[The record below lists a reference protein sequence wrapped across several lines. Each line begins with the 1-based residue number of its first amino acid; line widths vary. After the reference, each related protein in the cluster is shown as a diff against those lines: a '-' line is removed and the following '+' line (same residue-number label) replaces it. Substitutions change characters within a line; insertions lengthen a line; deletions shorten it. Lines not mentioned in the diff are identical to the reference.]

1 MIFILS
7 IFASSFAAPL
17 ASAQQNIPSGTH
29 IATYARIN
37 VAPNPIGVGQ
47 QVAVNFYLA
56 TPLIDSSPPE
66 NMTVHVTDPDGNLEV
81 MGPYTGDTTGGTYF
95 NFVPDQVGEWKFQMF
110 YGGQVTAGSSGFGGG
125 PPTNAGLIED
135 PSESPIVTLTVQEEP
150 ITQTAYPLTP
160 LPTNYWETPVSAQ
173 NVQTW
178 YSLMGPWLGL
188 GTITFAQT
196 GAYNVSSLCNPW
208 TPSVTSGHILWTKTW
223 GAGGVVGGS
232 AGGTEDSGSYWS
244 TRQYWPQYAPVIMN
258 GKMYS
263 TYYPE
268 TTGYSNGIV
277 CTDLYTGET
286 LWKLNTTS
294 VLRCG
299 MTTQWKTPNMYGVI
313 GPYIWTSGNL
323 PASETGG
330 KLIQSTGMEMGT
342 FGPQQKPAYNLYS
355 AETGQYVL
363 SIVNGSSLTIKEDS
377 QGDLIGYYL
386 NSTVGTMR
394 TYGPSGSF
402 GGQPVTDLVNIT
414 AGHPVLCCFNFS
426 QALGNVFGWSPSQ
439 DTAIDFGLGVMWAKP
454 VPTEINGA
462 PITPPL
468 AMDAINPL
476 GGDAVVLTG
485 GYTIMQGGGDET
497 SGWLVIAR
505 MDDTTGDILMCKNFT
520 YADGF
525 KSLLPYTR
533 TTSCNIDGYRT
544 IANVVNNEIDAINI
558 RTGQKAW
565 SSTLQT
571 PSGTTNTYDTFGFK
585 AAPVNGTLGLFGLG
599 GDIWAYNGKTG
610 SEMWYTNTTSLIG
623 DSGIETPYGT
633 WPLWVFSSQAY
644 TPEIAYLA
652 IGHEYNPPLFH
663 GGQLLAI
670 NMTDGTLVWSE
681 LGAYIRSVAIAN
693 GVLLSLN
700 AYDNQIYAFGK
711 GPTKMTV
718 EAPRIGVNTATTI
731 HITGTITDVSAG
743 IEQSEVA
750 KNYPNGVPC
759 ISDES
764 QSRWMEHVYQ
774 DQPMPTNMTGVPITI
789 SVLDQNGNYRAIGTT
804 TSTPGGTFGFT
815 WTPDIPG
822 EYTLYV
828 GFEGSNSYWPTTAT
842 TSFFAGDH
850 QTPAPSQTIQ
860 QTADNTMLIIA
871 VGVAI
876 VIAIAVVGAVLLLA
890 INDAPKI
897 TSKNLYPYLFLN
909 A

>member
-1 MIFILS
+1 MTALLIICIVAP
-7 IFASSFAAPL
+7 IFAVPLPL
-17 ASAQQNIPSGTH
+17 ASGQQSIPAGTH
-29 IATYARIN
+29 ISTYAKIN

-47 QVAVNFYLA
+47 TVSVNFYLA
-56 TPLIDSSPPE
+56 TPLIDSSQPV
-66 NMTVHVTDPDGNLEV
+66 NMTVKITDPNGNV
-81 MGPYTGDTTGGTYF
+81 KTMGPYTGDTTGGTYF
-95 NFVPDQVGEWKFQMF
+95 SFVPDIVGNWAFQMF
-110 YGGQVTAGSSGFGGG
+110 YGGQVTVGSSGFGGG
-125 PPTNAGLIED
+125 PPTNRGLIED
-135 PSESPIVTLTVQEEP
+135 PSESIVYTLVVQQEP
-150 ITQTAYPLTP
+150 IIQTSYPLTP

-173 NVQTW
+173 NVQNW
-178 YSLMGPWLGL
+178 YKIMGPWLGL
-188 GTITFAQT
+188 GTITFAST

-286 LWKLNTTS
+286 LWKINTTS

-313 GPYIWTSGNL
+313 GPYIWTTGNL

-330 KLIQSTGMEMGT
+330 KLIQSTGGLT
-342 FGPQQKPAYNLYS
+342 TYNLYS

-363 SIVNGSSLTIKEDS
+363 SIVNGSSMSIKEDS
-377 QGDLIGYYL
+377 YGNLIGYYI
-386 NSTVGTMR
+386 NSTVGTMK
-394 TYGPSGSF
+394 TYGSAPSF
-402 GGQPVTDLVNIT
+402 GIAPIKGSVNIT
-414 AGHPVLCCFNFS
+414 ANHPVLCSFNFS
-426 QALGNVFGWSPSQ
+426 QALGNAWGWGPSAN
-439 DTAIDFGLGVMWAKP
+439 TAIDFGIGVMWANP
-454 VPTEINGA
+454 VPTEIDGK
-462 PITPPL
+462 PISPAL

-497 SGWLVIAR
+497 SGWLVVAS

-520 YADGF
+520 YADGYQ
-525 KSLLPYTR
+525 SLLPYTR
-533 TTSCNIDGYRT
+533 TTSCNIDGYRV
-544 IANVVNNEIDAINI
+544 IANVVNNKMDAFNI
-558 RTGQKAW
+558 RTGQKVW
-565 SSTLQT
+565 SSTLNT
-571 PSGTTNTYDTFGFK
+571 PSGTTNTFDTFGFK
-585 AAPVNGTLGLFGLG
+585 AAPVNGTLLLFGLG

-610 SEMWYTNTTSLIG
+610 QEMWYTNTTILIG
-623 DSGIETPYGT
+623 GSGIETPYGT

-670 NMTDGTLVWSE
+670 NMTDGSLAWGE

-711 GPTKMTV
+711 GPTKITIN
-718 EAPRIGVNTATTI
+718 APDLGVTTGAPI
-731 HITGTITDVSAG
+731 RITGSITDVSAG
-743 IEQSEVA
+743 VTQSEVA
-750 KNYPNGVPC
+750 KNFPNGVPC
-759 ISDES
+759 ISDSS
-764 QSRWMEHVYQ
+764 QSKFMEHVYQ
-774 DQPMPTNMTGVPITI
+774 DQPMPTDVTGVPITL

-804 TSTPGGTFGFT
+804 VSTPSGTFGYT
-815 WTPDIPG
+815 WTPDISG
-822 EYTLYV
+822 DYTL
-828 GFEGSNSYWPTTAT
+828 FASFDGSNSYWPTSAS
-842 TSFFAGDH
+842 TSFYAATPAATA
-850 QTPAPSQTIQ
+850 TPAPTPAQTM
-860 QTADNTMLIIA
+860 ADLYLLPGII
-871 VGVAI
+871 GIIVAI
-876 VIAIAVVGAVLLLA
+876 IVVGAVIILA
-890 INDAPKI
+890 LRKRP
-897 TSKNLYPYLFLN
+897 
-909 A
+909 